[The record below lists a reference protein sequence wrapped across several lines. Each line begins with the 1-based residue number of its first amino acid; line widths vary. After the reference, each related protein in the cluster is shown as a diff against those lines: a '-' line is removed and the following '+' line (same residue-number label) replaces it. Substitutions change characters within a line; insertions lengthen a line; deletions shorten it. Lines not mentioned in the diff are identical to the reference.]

1 MPKVKVSRREL
12 LPVAVAS
19 AGILASIR
27 PALSQRY
34 STPPVKSGIAKSQ
47 EAQCSVSEAISSLA
61 EKNELFK
68 QKIEL
73 ALEQLAKTIEF
84 LETINADN
92 GSESLPNPG
101 RFSNEILSIVPNDN
115 VGSLETVYDHA
126 RVLLQAS
133 RESSNILENILRNE
147 TNDEAILRLFALLY
161 TMSLLNASAVGF
173 AT

>member
-12 LPVAVAS
+12 LPVVVAS

-27 PALSQRY
+27 PALSQSY
-34 STPPVKSGIAKSQ
+34 PTPPVNPGIEKSQ
-47 EAQCSVSEAISSLA
+47 EAQCSVSEAISGLTES
-61 EKNELFK
+61 NELYR
-68 QKIEL
+68 QQIEL
-73 ALEQLAKTIEF
+73 ALGQLAETMEF
-84 LETINADN
+84 LETVNADN

-101 RFSNEILSIVPNDN
+101 RFSSEVLRIVPSDD
-115 VGSLETVYDHA
+115 VESLATVYDHA

-147 TNDEAILRLFALLY
+147 TNDEAILRLFALFY
-161 TMSLLNASAVGF
+161 TISLLNASAVGF